1 MGINKI
7 ISSTNSTI
15 TVITITCRSSVFI
28 CSIRR
33 NHIYE
38 PPDGVESPPGMV
50 FRLIKSL
57 YGLPQSGRN
66 WNSHLHETLLAVTF
80 ARLQED
86 TCLYSRKQDNDI
98 TILAVYVDDLYIAA
112 SNTQILDTLIEW
124 LQTVYK
130 IKILGIPKQLLEV
143 RITWNPPFDK

>member
-1 MGINKI
+1 M
-7 ISSTNSTI
+7 
-15 TVITITCRSSVFI
+15 R
-28 CSIRR
+28 
-33 NHIYE
+33 

-57 YGLPQSGRN
+57 YGLPQSGRS

-86 TCLYSRKQDNDI
+86 TCLHIRKQDNDI
-98 TILAVYVDDLYIAA
+98 TILAVYVDYLYITA

-130 IKILGIPKQLLEV
+130 IKILGIPKQLLGV
-143 RITWNPPFDK
+143 RITWNPSFK

>member
-1 MGINKI
+1 M
-7 ISSTNSTI
+7 
-15 TVITITCRSSVFI
+15 R
-28 CSIRR
+28 
-33 NHIYE
+33 

-57 YGLPQSGRN
+57 YGLPQSGRS

-86 TCLYSRKQDNDI
+86 TCLYIRKQDNDI

-112 SNTQILDTLIEW
+112 SNTQILDTLIQW
-124 LQTVYK
+124 LQPVYK
-130 IKILGIPKQLLEV
+130 IRILGIPKQLVGV
-143 RITWNPPFDK
+143 RTIWNPSFDK